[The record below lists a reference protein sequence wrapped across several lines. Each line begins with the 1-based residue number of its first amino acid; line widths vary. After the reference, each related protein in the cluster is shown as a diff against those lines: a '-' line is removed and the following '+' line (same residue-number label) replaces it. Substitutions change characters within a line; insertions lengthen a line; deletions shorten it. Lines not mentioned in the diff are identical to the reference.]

1 MVNNPLLTLIAA
13 PIIAGA
19 ACLFASDRMKGA
31 VRLIASV
38 VTASC
43 LVGSASVFIRKPVVW
58 AANDSV
64 ILIADNLSAF
74 IALAVSGFAFL
85 ITVYSSGSVDRA
97 FGRYFGYVL
106 MTLGSSLGVLFAN
119 NLVAMT
125 VFWGFLG
132 AMLYLLVTLEG
143 TEKAA
148 LAGRKALIMIGG
160 TDVVMILGLAIIWSM
175 TGSLSVD
182 KIKLPISGVL
192 TYIAYFSI
200 VAASFAKAG
209 AMPFH
214 SWLPD
219 VAEETSGS
227 VVAYLPA
234 SLDKLLGIYLLARA
248 SVDLFITTSLS
259 NAVLLSVGA
268 VTIVFAVMMAL
279 VQHNYKRLLGY
290 HAVSQV
296 GYMIIGIGTGSAIG
310 IAGGLFHM
318 LNHAI
323 YKSCLFLTSGAV
335 EKRAGT
341 MDLEKLGGLGRLM
354 PLTFTAC
361 LVASLSISGIPPFNG
376 FVSKWMVYQGIIDN
390 AGSGKTWVI
399 WLAAAMFGSALTIA
413 SFMKLLHSVFL
424 GRRSEGLEKVREV
437 GPSMY
442 LPLLVLASIC
452 VLFGVFAFRI
462 PLALF
467 ILPYVGGGIAYSGI
481 WGAAQAT
488 TLIMIGLLA
497 GLFIYLL
504 TKSVGFRVVD
514 NFVGGSDPRELPR
527 VSGTDFYD
535 TIKDIA
541 PIGRIY
547 KVQETGNFDM
557 YNIGMR
563 LVDRLSVPLKRLH
576 NGVLPTYMVWSL
588 LCMIALFAVLL
599 FR

>member
-1 MVNNPLLTLIAA
+1 M
-13 PIIAGA
+13 
-19 ACLFASDRMKGA
+19 
-31 VRLIASV
+31 
-38 VTASC
+38 
-43 LVGSASVFIRKPVVW
+43 
-58 AANDSV
+58 
-64 ILIADNLSAF
+64 
-74 IALAVSGFAFL
+74 
-85 ITVYSSGSVDRA
+85 
-97 FGRYFGYVL
+97 
-106 MTLGSSLGVLFAN
+106 
-119 NLVAMT
+119 
-125 VFWGFLG
+125 
-132 AMLYLLVTLEG
+132 
-143 TEKAA
+143 
-148 LAGRKALIMIGG
+148 
-160 TDVVMILGLAIIWSM
+160 
-175 TGSLSVD
+175 
-182 KIKLPISGVL
+182 
-192 TYIAYFSI
+192 
-200 VAASFAKAG
+200 
-209 AMPFH
+209 
-214 SWLPD
+214 
-219 VAEETSGS
+219 
-227 VVAYLPA
+227 
-234 SLDKLLGIYLLARA
+234 
-248 SVDLFITTSLS
+248 
-259 NAVLLSVGA
+259 
-268 VTIVFAVMMAL
+268 
-279 VQHNYKRLLGY
+279 
-290 HAVSQV
+290 
-296 GYMIIGIGTGSAIG
+296 
-310 IAGGLFHM
+310 
-318 LNHAI
+318 
-323 YKSCLFLTSGAV
+323 
-335 EKRAGT
+335 
-341 MDLEKLGGLGRLM
+341 
-354 PLTFTAC
+354 
-361 LVASLSISGIPPFNG
+361 SISGIPPFNG